1 MPERAEVGPR
11 RGNVLFPVFRVVR
24 RPVLALVAVATVVV
38 AGCGAPP
45 VGRAD
50 QQSDV
55 ETTVPDGSTD
65 TFPAATTT
73 PAPASSSPASSAVA
87 SPIPAPPPAPKP
99 KPTPKPKPAPRPPAP
114 KPAPKP
120 APRANCDPSYPTV
133 CIPPAPPDLDCGD
146 IPYDH
151 FQVVGADP
159 HNFDGDHDGVGCQS

>member
-1 MPERAEVGPR
+1 MPERAELGPR
-11 RGNVLFPVFRVVR
+11 RGNVPFTVFRVIR

-45 VGRAD
+45 ADRAD
-50 QQSDV
+50 QQADV
-55 ETTVPDGSTD
+55 ETAVPDDSTD

-73 PAPASSSPASSAVA
+73 PAPASSAVA
-87 SPIPAPPPAPKP
+87 SPIPAPPPAPRP
-99 KPTPKPKPAPRPPAP
+99 KPIPKPKPKPAPKPPAP

-120 APRANCDPSYPTV
+120 APRGNCDPSYPTV

-146 IPYDH
+146 VPYDH

-159 HNFDGDHDGVGCQS
+159 HGFDNDHDGVGCES